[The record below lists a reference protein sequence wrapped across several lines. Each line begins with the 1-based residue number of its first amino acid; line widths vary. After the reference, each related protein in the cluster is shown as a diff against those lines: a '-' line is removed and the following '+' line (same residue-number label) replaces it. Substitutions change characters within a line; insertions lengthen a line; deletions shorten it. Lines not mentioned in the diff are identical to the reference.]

1 MERQESE
8 WSKSIPFK
16 EQKLIIK
23 RMLQFAKPFKKTFF
37 AAIFFAFLLSI
48 VNILL
53 PRILQTFMD
62 NYLTQQSATNQ
73 IIYFFA
79 GLYFFGVVIKAVIWF
94 FQWFLYSMASLQ
106 TYQYVR
112 TKLFEKLHSLGMRYF
127 DQTPAG
133 SIVSR
138 VSNDTETL
146 YEFWYVFLMVLT
158 GIFAV
163 LSSFAAMFQI
173 Q

>member
-1 MERQESE
+1 
-8 WSKSIPFK
+8 
-16 EQKLIIK
+16 
-23 RMLQFAKPFKKTFF
+23 
-37 AAIFFAFLLSI
+37 
-48 VNILL
+48 
-53 PRILQTFMD
+53 
-62 NYLTQQSATNQ
+62 
-73 IIYFFA
+73 
-79 GLYFFGVVIKAVIWF
+79 
-94 FQWFLYSMASLQ
+94 MASLQ

-163 LSSFAAMFQI
+163 LSSLPPCFRST
-173 Q
+173 

>member
-1 MERQESE
+1 
-8 WSKSIPFK
+8 
-16 EQKLIIK
+16 
-23 RMLQFAKPFKKTFF
+23 
-37 AAIFFAFLLSI
+37 
-48 VNILL
+48 
-53 PRILQTFMD
+53 
-62 NYLTQQSATNQ
+62 
-73 IIYFFA
+73 
-79 GLYFFGVVIKAVIWF
+79 
-94 FQWFLYSMASLQ
+94 MASLQ

-158 GIFAV
+158 GILQSYLLCRHVSDQRKNCFIESDFLTYLDDRHLV
-163 LSSFAAMFQI
+163 LSKI
-173 Q
+173 QLPNLSSNARKIKSIEYEIERVDLGNADYPAVPTRSTSEPRI